1 MGSCSYQ
8 CLIEQEAA
16 IGSLL
21 QKILEVQNNIS
32 LTEGAKL
39 KTLVTATQEICQQKI
54 INTENI
60 PAENIT
66 QYFTLARD
74 YPTLT
79 IEKYQ
84 DLSKKIPQ
92 KDFIPFALANPQITI
107 NNQFLSQAQEAID
120 LGLAP
125 SGLKKFLEIKKLLT
139 DKAKFSISLYRSLL
153 NQLNSDYILK
163 NIVPKYNEMQSRF
176 PEANITFEEYLHLSN
191 SYGSHQNLMNNLK
204 KKPLDVLKVRNQRVS
219 IFLIY
224 PQK

>member
-1 MGSCSYQ
+1 MTNENYSNKPFEKSYFIPTGFIEVQLENNQTAFLKTSDLIQKKISIDVKAAKVSILKNVVLYFVEELSKKKLTADELNLLNKAFVMGSCSYQ

-107 NNQFLSQAQEAID
+107 NNQFLSH
-120 LGLAP
+120 LG
-125 SGLKKFLEIKKLLT
+125 SKNFL
-139 DKAKFSISLYRSLL
+139 RS
-153 NQLNSDYILK
+153 K
-163 NIVPKYNEMQSRF
+163 NY
-176 PEANITFEEYLHLSN
+176 
-191 SYGSHQNLMNNLK
+191 
-204 KKPLDVLKVRNQRVS
+204 
-219 IFLIY
+219 
-224 PQK
+224 